1 MTNIRLSPDQQDKLN
16 AIFAQVDEI
25 DDIDQLRMVT
35 KNLMIAQ
42 ENEKAFAREAVIQ
55 IQQELNRVR
64 TIPSVTSIGC

>member
-1 MTNIRLSPDQQDKLN
+1 VTNIRLSPDQQDKLN

-55 IQQELNRVR
+55 IQQELNRVASHSWG
-64 TIPSVTSIGC
+64 TK

>member
-1 MTNIRLSPDQQDKLN
+1 VTNIRLSPDQQDKLN

-55 IQQELNRVR
+55 IQQELNRVA
-64 TIPSVTSIGC
+64 SHS

>member
-55 IQQELNRVR
+55 IQQELNRVA
-64 TIPSVTSIGC
+64 SHS

>member
-55 IQQELNRVR
+55 MQS
-64 TIPSVTSIGC
+64 TK